1 MRRHFSFYEEAPREG
16 GRCESVEQILINSSR
31 EEARAA
37 ILEDGVLQDILIE
50 RTCAR
55 GLVGNVYYGQVVRVL
70 PGMQSAFLDVG
81 LERTA
86 FLHIAEIEGAR
97 TESGALKPIETMLHE
112 GQRLMVQ
119 VAKDPIGTKGA
130 RLTTTISLAGRKLV
144 YLPNDSH
151 IGVSQRIDD
160 EALRERLR
168 AEVTALRSPEEK
180 GGYIIRTSAEEGAT
194 EAEFRADMTYLSQL
208 WEGIRKAAQA
218 AKGPALLY
226 EDLTLPQR
234 ILRDLVHEETVSIEV
249 DDERAFQSLLRFAEQ
264 FVPAAAGRLQLY
276 KGDAPLFEHY
286 GIDLEIEKALA
297 RRVDLKSGGYLVFD
311 QTEAMSTIDVNTG
324 AYVGKRDFSDT
335 VFKTNLEAAQ
345 VIARQLRLRNLGGII
360 IVDFIDMA
368 KDVHREAVLAELRRA
383 VSRDRTKMTVSNFYE
398 LGLVAM
404 TRKRTR
410 ESLAHVLCETC
421 PICGGRGQIK
431 TARTVCYDI
440 LREIVRLAKQYRTMK
455 EFRILASQSVIDLLL
470 EEESQ
475 ALELLQQSIEKPI
488 LLEVENAYPQEE
500 WDVIIA

>member
-1 MRRHFSFYEEAPREG
+1 M
-16 GRCESVEQILINSSR
+16 EQILINSSR
-31 EEARAA
+31 EEARVA
-37 ILEDGVLQDILIE
+37 ILKDGLLQDLFIE

-55 GLVGNVYYGQVVRVL
+55 GLVGNVYWGQVVRVL

-97 TESGALKPIETMLHE
+97 TEAGAYKPIETILHE

-144 YLPNDSH
+144 YLPNDPH
-151 IGVSQRIDD
+151 IGVSQRIEDA
-160 EALRERLR
+160 ALREELR
-168 AEVTALRSPEEK
+168 ALATAVRPKDEK
-180 GGYIIRTSAEEGAT
+180 GGYIVRTCAEEGAT
-194 EAEFRADMTYLSQL
+194 EQEFLSDMAYLARL
-208 WEGIRKAAQA
+208 WGGIRERAQT
-218 AKGPALLY
+218 AKKPRLLY
-226 EDLTLPQR
+226 QDLTLSQR
-234 ILRDLVHEETVSIEV
+234 TIRDMVHEGTLSIEV
-249 DDERAFQSLLRFAEQ
+249 DRKVEFDGLLDFAKR
-264 FVPAAAGRLQLY
+264 FVPVAVDKLHFY
-276 KGDAPLFEHY
+276 EGDRPLFEQFD
-286 GIDLEIEKALA
+286 IDEDIEGALG

-311 QTEAMSTIDVNTG
+311 QTEAMTTIDVNTG
-324 AYVGKRDFSDT
+324 GYVGKRDFSDT

-368 KDVHREAVLAELRRA
+368 KDAHREAVLSELRRA
-383 VSRDRTKMTVSNFYE
+383 VASDRTKMTVSGFNE

-410 ESLAHVLCETC
+410 ESLAHTLCETC
-421 PICGGRGQIK
+421 PVCGGRGEIK

-440 LREIVRLAKQYRTMK
+440 LREITRLAKQYRDTK
-455 EFRILASQSVIDLLL
+455 EFRILASQTVIDLLL

-475 ALELLQQSIEKPI
+475 ALELLQQAVERPI
-488 LLEVENAYPQEE
+488 LLEVESVYTQEQ

>member
-1 MRRHFSFYEEAPREG
+1 MCTLFKRQVEHRP
-16 GRCESVEQILINSSR
+16 VEQILINTSR
-31 EEARAA
+31 EETRVA
-37 ILEDGVLQDILIE
+37 ILDDGLLQDLFIE
-50 RTCAR
+50 RACAR
-55 GLVGNVYYGQVVRVL
+55 GLVGNVYWGQVVRVL

-97 TESGALKPIETMLHE
+97 TDTGTFKPIESLLHE

-151 IGVSQRIDD
+151 IGVSQRIEDA
-160 EALRERLR
+160 ALREELR
-168 AEVTALRSPEEK
+168 TLATTVRQKDEK
-180 GGYIIRTSAEEGAT
+180 GGYIVRTCAEEGAT
-194 EAEFRADMTYLSQL
+194 EQEFLSDMAYLARL
-208 WEGIRKAAQA
+208 WDGIRHRAQEV
-218 AKGPALLY
+218 KKPTLLY
-226 EDLTLPQR
+226 QDLTLAQR
-234 ILRDLVHEETVSIEV
+234 TLRDMVHEGTAVIEV
-249 DDERAFQSLLRFAEQ
+249 DDEAEYEALLEFAKH
-264 FVPAAAGRLQLY
+264 FVPAAVDKLHHYEGER
-276 KGDAPLFEHY
+276 PLFEQY
-286 GIDLEIEKALA
+286 DIDEEIELALG
-297 RRVDLKSGGYLVFD
+297 RRVELKSGGYLVFD

-360 IVDFIDMA
+360 IVDFIDMT
-368 KDVHREAVLAELRRA
+368 KDEHREAVLSELRRA
-383 VSRDRTKMTVSNFYE
+383 VLLDRTKMTVSGFNE

-410 ESLAHVLCETC
+410 ESLAHTLCETC
-421 PICGGRGQIK
+421 SVCGGRGEIK

-440 LREIVRLAKQYRTMK
+440 LREITRLAKLYKEMK
-455 EFRILASQSVIDLLL
+455 EFRILASQTVIDLLL

-475 ALELLQQSIEKPI
+475 ALELLQQAIERPI
-488 LLEVENAYPQEE
+488 LLEVESVYTQEQ